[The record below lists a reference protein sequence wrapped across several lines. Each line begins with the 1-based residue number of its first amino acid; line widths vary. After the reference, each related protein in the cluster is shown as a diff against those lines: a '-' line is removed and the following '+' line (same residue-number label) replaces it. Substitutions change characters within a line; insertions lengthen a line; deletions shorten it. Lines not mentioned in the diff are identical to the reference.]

1 MHKNMVN
8 KHLIDALITSKL
20 NVSDKLYVLDDYSLA
35 YLEQI
40 KNIYNCDDY
49 KNNNEKYKA
58 MLVVA
63 GEDDVTKICRDI
75 RQCIVNMSR
84 YPYITE
90 YDNSEEN
97 LSTDM
102 LYVQM
107 VITHNRRMREG
118 EQ

>member
-49 KNNNEKYKA
+49 KNNNDY
-58 MLVVA
+58 VA
-63 GEDDVTKICRDI
+63 KSREIPTPAAK
-75 RQCIVNMSR
+75 QCLLL
-84 YPYITE
+84 
-90 YDNSEEN
+90 DN
-97 LSTDM
+97 
-102 LYVQM
+102 
-107 VITHNRRMREG
+107 
-118 EQ
+118 